1 MTVSHGHSGPYSDH
15 ESSRR
20 PSMYQVPTLRQEH
33 TSPPD
38 AVNYQYTRGFAD
50 DSRSRA
56 NGVTATAPH
65 RSPEAASFIS
75 SRSEA
80 PYGHS
85 TTTQSRDSADYFPS
99 STDRYAI
106 PTSRRSSVVSQREFA
121 PPRPVEPSRNAYPP
135 TRPTHYSLPMRD
147 EAALSHDHPHY
158 TERNRLQQQ
167 DAYAKMGGYQDAQP
181 TFFMPSHY
189 DYQQGKTRKRSN
201 LPKQSTEIM
210 KTWFDQVNIHTMVLE
225 GLSADSIAEHH
236 ESLPFRGAKSSVLE
250 RKQQPYKQYYSIA
263 NNLCSGNGHQHDPSQ
278 QLVHQP
284 PPSLSRTTRQA
295 RQDTRRRPRRQ
306 RLRFPAAC
314 IRTRSIKTNIT
325 TATTKITHAHHFP
338 HDLESLLTWIHLRL
352 PAAARPLL
360 VPSSQHFMSC
370 LGTRAAHG
378 SPDGFYDPSCMSK
391 EALPT
396 LSGLRFHEEAFVQV
410 QGLFFPVKIGS
421 PVQRGPP
428 HLLPRRSNTRL
439 QATKM
444 TKGPNITRTAT
455 TPKAKSSVHGWRHI
469 LHLPL
474 LRTRAILY
482 VYN

>member
-1 MTVSHGHSGPYSDH
+1 MIRYFHLVDLLLTDVLKVLNGTITSPPDTPPTQQNFFQSGPREPAFSASTYKPPALYPNKKARTEFGLDPSPTFNSRSSLSSPGMPTTTLETRPERMTVSYGHSRPYSDH
-15 ESSRR
+15 ESTRR

-65 RSPEAASFIS
+65 RSPEAAPFLS

-85 TTTQSRDSADYFPS
+85 TMTQSRGSADYFPS

-147 EAALSHDHPHY
+147 EAAPSHDHPQY

-210 KTWFDQVNIHTMVLE
+210 KTWFDQVNIHTVVVK
-225 GLSADSIAEHH
+225 GS
-236 ESLPFRGAKSSVLE
+236 KS
-250 RKQQPYKQYYSIA
+250 
-263 NNLCSGNGHQHDPSQ
+263 
-278 QLVHQP
+278 
-284 PPSLSRTTRQA
+284 
-295 RQDTRRRPRRQ
+295 
-306 RLRFPAAC
+306 
-314 IRTRSIKTNIT
+314 
-325 TATTKITHAHHFP
+325 
-338 HDLESLLTWIHLRL
+338 
-352 PAAARPLL
+352 
-360 VPSSQHFMSC
+360 
-370 LGTRAAHG
+370 
-378 SPDGFYDPSCMSK
+378 
-391 EALPT
+391 
-396 LSGLRFHEEAFVQV
+396 
-410 QGLFFPVKIGS
+410 
-421 PVQRGPP
+421 
-428 HLLPRRSNTRL
+428 
-439 QATKM
+439 
-444 TKGPNITRTAT
+444 
-455 TPKAKSSVHGWRHI
+455 
-469 LHLPL
+469 
-474 LRTRAILY
+474 
-482 VYN
+482 